1 MRRLALFLPLLAL
14 APLVAARAEDPAT
27 NAVPTF
33 SRRVP
38 LDGFGSAEI
47 APGWR
52 ISYGPDEATLDG
64 IPKWSVCVYETAAPL
79 DNRLLPE
86 RWHGLQP
93 CEIAPAL
100 VPTNEV
106 RILPVR
112 GKPWLLRL
120 SLEGIGVADGK
131 NVRGEVA
138 MSFHFFREIPRN
150 PAAKT
155 LSLADKAAVETILAE
170 SGQPFGDGWDLPE
183 ETKRQLEDVLGPPQ
197 KNLGFGIAR
206 GLWVFPDEDEFE
218 IEYGGIPHAAW
229 NRERSR
235 RGRALSSTKESLSEP
250 LGNAIWGPS
259 VPDSFIRCEAGLNSV
274 ATAPATNAPASSE
287 SHAENA
293 ESAEPKP
300 HAKSAEGAE

>member
-1 MRRLALFLPLLAL
+1 MKRLALLLPLLAL
-14 APLVAARAEDPAT
+14 AAAPARAEDLAT
-27 NAVPTF
+27 NATPSF
-33 SRRVP
+33 SRRVT

-106 RILPVR
+106 RVLPVR

-120 SLEGIGVADGK
+120 SLKGIGIADGK

-138 MSFHFFREIPRN
+138 MSFHRPATDA
-150 PAAKT
+150 PAA
-155 LSLADKAAVETILAE
+155 
-170 SGQPFGDGWDLPE
+170 
-183 ETKRQLEDVLGPPQ
+183 
-197 KNLGFGIAR
+197 
-206 GLWVFPDEDEFE
+206 
-218 IEYGGIPHAAW
+218 
-229 NRERSR
+229 
-235 RGRALSSTKESLSEP
+235 
-250 LGNAIWGPS
+250 
-259 VPDSFIRCEAGLNSV
+259 
-274 ATAPATNAPASSE
+274 SE

-293 ESAEPKP
+293 ESAEPEP
-300 HAKSAEGAE
+300 HAESAETAEDESHADSAEAAEP

>member
-1 MRRLALFLPLLAL
+1 MQRLIPHCLPRIPRTPHSALPPPPPVMKRLALLLPLLAL
-14 APLVAARAEDPAT
+14 AAAPARAEDPAT
-27 NAVPTF
+27 NAAPSF

-106 RILPVR
+106 RVLPVR

-120 SLEGIGVADGK
+120 SLKGIGIADGK

-138 MSFHFFREIPRN
+138 MSFHRPATDA
-150 PAAKT
+150 PAA
-155 LSLADKAAVETILAE
+155 
-170 SGQPFGDGWDLPE
+170 
-183 ETKRQLEDVLGPPQ
+183 
-197 KNLGFGIAR
+197 
-206 GLWVFPDEDEFE
+206 
-218 IEYGGIPHAAW
+218 
-229 NRERSR
+229 
-235 RGRALSSTKESLSEP
+235 
-250 LGNAIWGPS
+250 
-259 VPDSFIRCEAGLNSV
+259 
-274 ATAPATNAPASSE
+274 SE

-293 ESAEPKP
+293 ESAEPEP
-300 HAKSAEGAE
+300 HAESAETAEP